1 LAWWSYFACDH
12 QPRFKPDLHPA
23 NLWYT
28 PPSFHIE
35 YLTHHAEVIS
45 VAKPSVEIQIPKDL
59 GLTKTQMSAL
69 QKSFQKQLVDTLK
82 GKQTATKAKS
92 KQIIVDVRA
101 KSKSEIV

>member
-1 LAWWSYFACDH
+1 
-12 QPRFKPDLHPA
+12 
-23 NLWYT
+23 
-28 PPSFHIE
+28 
-35 YLTHHAEVIS
+35 

-69 QKSFQKQLVDTLK
+69 QKSFQKQLVETLK